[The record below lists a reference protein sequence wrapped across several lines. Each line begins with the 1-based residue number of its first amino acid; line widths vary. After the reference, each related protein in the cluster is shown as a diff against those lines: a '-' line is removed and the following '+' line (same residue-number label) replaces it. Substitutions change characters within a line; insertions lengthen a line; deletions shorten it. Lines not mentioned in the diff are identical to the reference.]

1 MDEVQFW
8 SLIEGTSSSGS
19 SEEQAEEVREKLK
32 GLDAIALVA
41 FKSRFTDLSNSI
53 LTWNHLG
60 AAEVIMGFTSEDVFS
75 NFRTWVIYQGREV
88 YTSFRDDPDS
98 LAKDGPTSDEAQIG
112 PAEILEFLPDDA
124 YAEAAGKDLGEDYP
138 QVGEYRAEPAGQKIE
153 HSYLGLAKRFPK
165 LATVYLPTPR
175 PQGSPMDSG
184 PRPIQRRG

>member
-8 SLIEGTSSSGS
+8 SLIEGTSSGGS
-19 SEEQAEEVREKLK
+19 PEEQADKVHERLK
-32 GLDAIALVA
+32 GLDARELVA
-41 FKSRFTDLSNSI
+41 FKSRFTSLSNSI

-112 PAEILEFLPDDA
+112 PARILEFLADDT
-124 YAEAAGKDLGEDYP
+124 YAKAGGRNLGEDHP
-138 QVGEYRAEPAGQKIE
+138 DAVEYRAEPAGQKID
-153 HSYLGLAKRFPK
+153 HSYAALAKRFPK
-165 LATVYLPTPR
+165 MAAAYLPMP
-175 PQGSPMDSG
+175 PPKGSPWDSG
-184 PRPIQRRG
+184 PRRIQRRG